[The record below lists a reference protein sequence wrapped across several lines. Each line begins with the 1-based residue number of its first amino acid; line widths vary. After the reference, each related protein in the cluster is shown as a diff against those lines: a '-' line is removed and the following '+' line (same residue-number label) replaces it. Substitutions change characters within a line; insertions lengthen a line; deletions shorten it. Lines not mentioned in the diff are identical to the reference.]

1 MEAPQCRFQI
11 YGISWGDANT
21 AIAQAFLSLTYY
33 GKSPAGS
40 GGSSRKSRSP
50 GAHWAFSLGEDETGR
65 LRDIFPVSSSRP
77 KWRDLYCR
85 TLISMHTVIG
95 K

>member
-11 YGISWGDANT
+11 YGISWGDADT

-50 GAHWAFSLGEDETGR
+50 GAHRAFCLVSGILILWLLSAVLGAA
-65 LRDIFPVSSSRP
+65 L
-77 KWRDLYCR
+77 LYD
-85 TLISMHTVIG
+85 S
-95 K
+95 

>member
-1 MEAPQCRFQI
+1 MEAPQCRFWI
-11 YGISWGDANT
+11 YGISWGDAET

-50 GAHWAFSLGEDETGR
+50 GAHRAFSLGGR
-65 LRDIFPVSSSRP
+65 YSHFVAF
-77 KWRDLYCR
+77 
-85 TLISMHTVIG
+85 IG
-95 K
+95 GARGSAFA